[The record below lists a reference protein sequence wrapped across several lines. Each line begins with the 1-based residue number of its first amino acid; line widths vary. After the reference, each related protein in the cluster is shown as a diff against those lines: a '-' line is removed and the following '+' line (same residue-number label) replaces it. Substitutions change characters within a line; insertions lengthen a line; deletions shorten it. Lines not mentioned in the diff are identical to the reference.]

1 MGVVGGARQ
10 GRICG
15 VWVKWVWGGVCVCVW
30 EGGMKVSGFLGGT
43 NTCVANT
50 TIHAYLARLTDT

>member
-1 MGVVGGARQ
+1 M
-10 GRICG
+10 
-15 VWVKWVWGGVCVCVW
+15 CVW